1 MPGGRRR
8 RRVPWF
14 SFIPLLQLNDN
25 NSTATTVQPQQQFK
39 GKTINTRASA
49 LDFDGNLNNLN
60 NFFPTT
66 DLSDHYGHPRATD
79 A

>member
-14 SFIPLLQLNDN
+14 SFIPL
-25 NSTATTVQPQQQFK
+25 TTTTVSASTTTK
-39 GKTINTRASA
+39 GKTINTINTMASA
-49 LDFDGNLNNLN
+49 LDYDDNLN

-66 DLSDHYGHPRATD
+66 DFADLFVQFV
-79 A
+79 

>member
-25 NSTATTVQPQQQFK
+25 NSTATTISTST
-39 GKTINTRASA
+39 TIQ
-49 LDFDGNLNNLN
+49 GENNKYN
-60 NFFPTT
+60 YYKY
-66 DLSDHYGHPRATD
+66 YGIRTHMN
-79 A
+79 